1 MAQDRTGQEDYIGTL
16 KRVLLGLL
24 VLVLLVIFL
33 IWRIDN
39 PRVERFRAQVI
50 DAVLP
55 QVDWMMAPV
64 TRTAKLIRDLQSYQS
79 IYTQNQELRRELQK
93 MKKWKEAAGQL
104 EQENARLLDLN
115 QLQLDPK
122 LTRVSGIVMA
132 DSGSPFRQS
141 VLLNVGSNDGDAGA
155 TDGIPVM

>member
-33 IWRIDN
+33 SWRIDN

-64 TRTAKLIRDLQSYQS
+64 TRTTKLIRDLQSYQS

-104 EQENARLLDLN
+104 EQE
-115 QLQLDPK
+115 
-122 LTRVSGIVMA
+122 T
-132 DSGSPFRQS
+132 
-141 VLLNVGSNDGDAGA
+141 
-155 TDGIPVM
+155 PVCWI